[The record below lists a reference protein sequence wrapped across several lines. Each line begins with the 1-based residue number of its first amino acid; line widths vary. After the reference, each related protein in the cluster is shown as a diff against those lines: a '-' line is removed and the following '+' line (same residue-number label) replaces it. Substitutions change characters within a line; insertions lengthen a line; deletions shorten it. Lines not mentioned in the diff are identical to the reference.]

1 MLVPSSSF
9 QTQLTGKDF
18 AIDIHLTYKL
28 RFVDQ
33 QLLTYN
39 IFFPKAMR
47 LYEKNNNNNN
57 KNNWKP
63 SPTMPRHIGEF
74 YVTTALHTAAE
85 PAVHAAVKK

>member
-39 IFFPKAMR
+39 IFFPKAVR
-47 LYEKNNNNNN
+47 LYEKNNNN
-57 KNNWKP
+57 KNNCKP
-63 SPTMPRHIGEF
+63 SPTMPRHIREF

>member
-39 IFFPKAMR
+39 IFFSKSHEVVRKEQQQQQQKQLETIAHNAATHRGILCHNR
-47 LYEKNNNNNN
+47 LAY
-57 KNNWKP
+57 
-63 SPTMPRHIGEF
+63 GG
-74 YVTTALHTAAE
+74 
-85 PAVHAAVKK
+85 

>member
-39 IFFPKAMR
+39 IFFSKSHEVVRKEQQQQQQQQQKQLQTIAHNAATHPGILCHNR
-47 LYEKNNNNNN
+47 LAY
-57 KNNWKP
+57 
-63 SPTMPRHIGEF
+63 GG
-74 YVTTALHTAAE
+74 
-85 PAVHAAVKK
+85 